1 MHQNRRGDS
10 DFLINIKPTTGI
22 QEKTIYQASSL
33 DRPRTRGPSQYL
45 DCL

>member
-1 MHQNRRGDS
+1 MHQNRQGDS
-10 DFLINIKPTTGI
+10 DFLIKTKPTAGI

-33 DRPRTRGPSQYL
+33 DRPRTRRPSQYL